1 MQNLNNFTFSDVKA
15 IYDFLELRK
24 EIVSKNPERFED
36 GEVHT
41 IISKQKFVWQ
51 QLHSRMNEIEEL
63 KSYENE

>member
-1 MQNLNNFTFSDVKA
+1 MKNLNNFTFSDVKA
-15 IYDFLELRK
+15 IYDFLELIK
-24 EIVSKNPERFED
+24 DIVSKNPEHFEK
-36 GEVHT
+36 GEVHA

>member
-1 MQNLNNFTFSDVKA
+1 
-15 IYDFLELRK
+15 LRK
-24 EIVSKNPERFED
+24 DIVSKNPEHFEK
-36 GEVHT
+36 GEVHA